1 VDIDEA
7 RAVALQA
14 AATIL
19 SNANNRIRMRPEHTA
34 YDVIDLARE
43 LTVGYLYGPGTVKL
57 VTTAHLVRPNW
68 DDVNRKNEGT
78 NMALEI
84 AANVD
89 DTQLVLTIQT
99 EDDKGDVTPD
109 QLSWSTDDTNGN
121 LVTPSLSADTKTQTL
136 TLLGKE
142 GVVNITASD
151 PSSPNLAPSVITLTI
166 GAGATSQ
173 LVVGAELT
181 HADGT
186 TSDVGDAAPVQTDG
200 SAPAS
205 S

>member
-1 VDIDEA
+1 MNIDEA
-7 RAVALQA
+7 RAIALQA
-14 AATIL
+14 AAI
-19 SNANNRIRMRPEHTA
+19 AVKPYA
-34 YDVIDLARE
+34 YGSKESQAMEIIELARE
-43 LTVGYLYGPGTVKL
+43 LTVGYLYGHGTVKL
-57 VTTAHLVRPNW
+57 VLKAHLVRPNW
-68 DDVNRKNEGT
+68 DDLDKKSEGEQV
-78 NMALEI
+78 ALEI
-84 AANVD
+84 AATVD
-89 DTQLVLTIQT
+89 DTQLVLTIET

-151 PSSPNLAPSVITLTI
+151 PSNPSLAPAVVTLTI

-186 TSDVGDAAPVQTDG
+186 TTDVGDA
-200 SAPAS
+200 PAAS
-205 S
+205 